1 MKNPNGYGG
10 ISKLPGNRRK
20 PYRVRLTAG
29 WQYQTDGKPLQKYH
43 TLGYYTSRR
52 AALIALA
59 DYNKRPYDLNLQH
72 ITLGELY
79 NQWYD
84 KHTVRLSRSSR
95 CSFTAAWK
103 KCTDIANEPIKKVK
117 KAQMQAVLDNN
128 QHLSPSVQ
136 TRLKTIFNGIFRLAL
151 ENDLINVDYSRYL
164 ENYEYDSPGAD
175 YFVEKRIGNLL
186 RKDPAIDTIVL
197 GCTHYP
203 LLLNKILKY
212 TPRNVRI
219 VPQGEYVAYS
229 LKDYLQRHTEIET
242 LCTQSGTCRFLTT
255 ESPDKFMESAS
266 IFLRQH
272 VEAERVVLE

>member
-95 CSFTAAWK
+95 CSFTFRLVV
-103 KCTDIANEPIKKVK
+103 TQQYHIVRSQRNTIGT
-117 KAQMQAVLDNN
+117 DNN
-128 QHLSPSVQ
+128 VAVIIPLISV
-136 TRLKTIFNGIFRLAL
+136 TVNISIGSTLVSD
-151 ENDLINVDYSRYL
+151 DL
-164 ENYEYDSPGAD
+164 
-175 YFVEKRIGNLL
+175 
-186 RKDPAIDTIVL
+186 
-197 GCTHYP
+197 
-203 LLLNKILKY
+203 
-212 TPRNVRI
+212 
-219 VPQGEYVAYS
+219 Q
-229 LKDYLQRHTEIET
+229 ET
-242 LCTQSGTCRFLTT
+242 Y
-255 ESPDKFMESAS
+255 
-266 IFLRQH
+266 
-272 VEAERVVLE
+272 

>member
-43 TLGYYTSRR
+43 TLGYYASRR

-117 KAQMQAVLDNN
+117 KAQMQAVMDNN

-164 ENYEYDSPGAD
+164 EKNATAKHKHPAV
-175 YFVEKRIGNLL
+175 FLL
-186 RKDPAIDTIVL
+186 TVKSNVY
-197 GCTHYP
+197 G
-203 LLLNKILKY
+203 KIL
-212 TPRNVRI
+212 N
-219 VPQGEYVAYS
+219 
-229 LKDYLQRHTEIET
+229 
-242 LCTQSGTCRFLTT
+242 
-255 ESPDKFMESAS
+255 
-266 IFLRQH
+266 
-272 VEAERVVLE
+272 

>member
-128 QHLSPSVQ
+128 QHLSPQ
-136 TRLKTIFNGIFRLAL
+136 CANALKNYFQRYFS
-151 ENDLINVDYSRYL
+151 SR
-164 ENYEYDSPGAD
+164 
-175 YFVEKRIGNLL
+175 
-186 RKDPAIDTIVL
+186 T
-197 GCTHYP
+197 
-203 LLLNKILKY
+203 
-212 TPRNVRI
+212 
-219 VPQGEYVAYS
+219 
-229 LKDYLQRHTEIET
+229 
-242 LCTQSGTCRFLTT
+242 
-255 ESPDKFMESAS
+255 
-266 IFLRQH
+266 
-272 VEAERVVLE
+272 

>member
-103 KCTDIANEPIKKVK
+103 NVLILPTNQSKSKKHKCRQSWIIISTFPQCANTLKNYF
-117 KAQMQAVLDNN
+117 QRYF
-128 QHLSPSVQ
+128 SPR
-136 TRLKTIFNGIFRLAL
+136 T
-151 ENDLINVDYSRYL
+151 
-164 ENYEYDSPGAD
+164 
-175 YFVEKRIGNLL
+175 
-186 RKDPAIDTIVL
+186 
-197 GCTHYP
+197 
-203 LLLNKILKY
+203 
-212 TPRNVRI
+212 
-219 VPQGEYVAYS
+219 
-229 LKDYLQRHTEIET
+229 
-242 LCTQSGTCRFLTT
+242 
-255 ESPDKFMESAS
+255 
-266 IFLRQH
+266 
-272 VEAERVVLE
+272 